1 MIKHPDL
8 SLLPIDVGVDVRR
21 QCIVVTMPSGDHL
34 MVDYMS
40 RRNVA
45 RRVEGDRALVI
56 HALQAAGYRIA
67 EGSSP

>member
-1 MIKHPDL
+1 MTQHPDL
-8 SLLPIDVGVDVRR
+8 SLLPIDVGFDVRL
-21 QCIVVTMPSGDHL
+21 QSMVVVMPEGDHL

-56 HALQAAGYRIA
+56 HALQAAGYKVA
-67 EGSSP
+67 